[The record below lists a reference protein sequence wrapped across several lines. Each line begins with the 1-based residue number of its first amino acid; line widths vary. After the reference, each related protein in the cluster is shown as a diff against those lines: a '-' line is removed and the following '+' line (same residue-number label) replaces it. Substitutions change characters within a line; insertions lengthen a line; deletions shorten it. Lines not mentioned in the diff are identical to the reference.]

1 MASTKRVM
9 GLCLCTFLVL
19 ARLPSIASEPSPA
32 PAADLDAVLLRL
44 EDRVSGIQTLKADF
58 VQKKFLAVLDEP
70 LLLKGTIFMQKP
82 DLFSWIV
89 REPLRYSMVVQGEVV
104 RQWDED
110 TQRVEKISLS
120 SNPVFKMAIQ
130 QLRDW
135 LSGSY
140 KSMLG
145 QYEVRILAPNP
156 IVLEFVPRDTALAH
170 EVIDRVTVEF
180 DRDERYIR
188 RIQIFEKRGD
198 RTLITFVDTQLNAPI
213 APAAWKVEQDVR

>member
-1 MASTKRVM
+1 MS
-9 GLCLCTFLVL
+9 LCLYALLIFASPPSL
-19 ARLPSIASEPSPA
+19 ANDESADE
-32 PAADLDAVLLRL
+32 AADLEEVLERL

-58 VQKKFLAVLDEP
+58 EQQKFLAVLDQP
-70 LLLKGTIFMQKP
+70 LVLRGTIFMEKP

-89 REPLRYSMVVQGEVV
+89 REPLRYSMVIDGEVV

-120 SNPVFKMAIQ
+120 KNPVFKMAIQ

-145 QYEVRILAPNP
+145 QYEVTVLGQDP
-156 IVLEFVPRDTALAH
+156 IALEFIPRDATLAH

-180 DRDERYIR
+180 DRDERYIW
-188 RIQIFEKRGD
+188 RIHILEKQGD
-198 RTLITFVDTQLNAPI
+198 RTLITFVNTLLNAPI
-213 APAAWKVEQDVR
+213 APTAWKVEQDVQ

>member
-1 MASTKRVM
+1 MTRTQSPMT
-9 GLCLCTFLVL
+9 LCLYALLIL
-19 ARLPSIASEPSPA
+19 ASPPSLASDES
-32 PAADLDAVLLRL
+32 ADLEEVLERL

-58 VQKKFLAVLDEP
+58 EQQKFLAVLDQP
-70 LLLKGTIFMQKP
+70 LVLRGTIFMEKP

-89 REPLRYSMVVQGEVV
+89 REPLRYSMVIDGEVV

-120 SNPVFKMAIQ
+120 KNPVFKMAIQ

-135 LSGSY
+135 LSGAY

-145 QYEVRILAPNP
+145 QYEVTLLDQDP
-156 IVLEFVPRDTALAH
+156 IALEFIPRDAALAH

-180 DRDERYIR
+180 DRGERYIW
-188 RIQIFEKRGD
+188 RIHILEKQGD
-198 RTLITFVDTQLNAPI
+198 RTLITFVNTLLNAPI
-213 APAAWKVEQDVR
+213 APTAWKVEQDVQ